1 MSSVAGTTVERNQIP
16 SRTAGGLSGGQVDA
30 GSEIDTPTPKVTAVQ
45 SRPGYGL
52 SITYAD
58 GREIVA
64 DFSDVIRRG
73 GEFRLLRDERLFS
86 RVRTSP
92 RGDSIEWPVPKG
104 DRGEAVLSI
113 DAASIYRTFDAIA
126 ASHLRKRMA

>member
-1 MSSVAGTTVERNQIP
+1 MSSVAGATVGRNQIP
-16 SRTAGGLSGGQVDA
+16 SRTTGGLPGGDA
-30 GSEIDTPTPKVTAVQ
+30 GSAIDTPTPKVTAVQ
-45 SRPGYGL
+45 PRPGYGL
-52 SITYAD
+52 WITYAD

-73 GEFRLLRDERLFS
+73 REFRPLRDERLFS
-86 RVRTSP
+86 LVKTSP

-104 DRGEAVLSI
+104 GRGKALLSI

-126 ASHLRKRMA
+126 ATHFRRRMA

>member
-16 SRTAGGLSGGQVDA
+16 SRTAGGLSGGQLDA
-30 GSEIDTPTPKVTAVQ
+30 GSAIDTPTPKVTAVQ

-73 GEFRLLRDERLFS
+73 GEFRPLRDERLFS

-92 RGDSIEWPVPKG
+92 LGDSIEWPVP
-104 DRGEAVLSI
+104 RGEALLSI

-126 ASHLRKRMA
+126 ARHFRKRMA